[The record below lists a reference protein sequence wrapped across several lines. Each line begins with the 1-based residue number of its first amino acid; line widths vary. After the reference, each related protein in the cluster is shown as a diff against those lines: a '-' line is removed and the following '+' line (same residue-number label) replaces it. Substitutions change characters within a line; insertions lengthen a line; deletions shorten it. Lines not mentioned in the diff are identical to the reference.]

1 MHFIISL
8 WLLCSAVSRVEAA
21 KVMGKLWGRRL
32 LQFFEGLSRARTFGS
47 SISSCSELHVP

>member
-47 SISSCSELHVP
+47 SISSCSELYVP